1 MKTIFSAVLAAT
13 FACSIFTSCANSNT
27 EKLLGNWQLTFFEK
41 DGVAQ
46 EIAIAT
52 VNIKS
57 EFKILSEWMDF
68 LELTDLMELLM

>member
-41 DGVAQ
+41 DGAMKYFTKVQ
-46 EIAIAT
+46 G
-52 VNIKS
+52 K
-57 EFKILSEWMDF
+57 EWTGGDVFDDF
-68 LELTDLMELLM
+68 C